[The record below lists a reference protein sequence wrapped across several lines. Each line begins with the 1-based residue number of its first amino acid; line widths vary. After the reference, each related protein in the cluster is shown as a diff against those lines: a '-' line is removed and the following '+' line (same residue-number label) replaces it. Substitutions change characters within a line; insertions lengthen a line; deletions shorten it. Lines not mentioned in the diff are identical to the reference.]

1 MEIHMSYDDN
11 DAQSYVSSIGPQL
24 GQGGRVVRPAQIV
37 VYPFGPDPLAAAAGK
52 VPLLKPG
59 MVALNLSLDE
69 AEALAEKLIDVV
81 REARNDKY
89 SATDEEF
96 EHWLNEE
103 EKRHA
108 WGVLMADDE
117 LSDRDD

>member
-11 DAQSYVSSIGPQL
+11 DAQSYVSSIGPRL

-59 MVALNLSLDE
+59 MVALHLSLDE
-69 AEALAEKLIDVV
+69 AEALAEKLIDLV
-81 REARNDKY
+81 RKARNDKY
-89 SATDEEF
+89 SAQTKSSSTGST
-96 EHWLNEE
+96 
-103 EKRHA
+103 KRKRRMLGEYS
-108 WGVLMADDE
+108 WPM
-117 LSDRDD
+117 S

>member
-11 DAQSYVSSIGPQL
+11 DAQSYVSALGPQL

-59 MVALNLSLDE
+59 MVALHLSLDE
-69 AEALAEKLIDVV
+69 AEALAEKLIDLV

-96 EHWLNEE
+96 EHWLNGEE
-103 EKRHA
+103 RGMLGEYS
-108 WGVLMADDE
+108 WPMM
-117 LSDRDD
+117 S

>member
-11 DAQSYVSSIGPQL
+11 DAQSYVSALGPQL
-24 GQGGRVVRPAQIV
+24 GQGGRVVRPAQRV

-59 MVALNLSLDE
+59 MVALHLSLDE
-69 AEALAEKLIDVV
+69 AEALAEKLIDLV

-89 SATDEEF
+89 SAQTKSSSTGST
-96 EHWLNEE
+96 
-103 EKRHA
+103 KRKRRMLGEYS
-108 WGVLMADDE
+108 WPM
-117 LSDRDD
+117 S

>member
-1 MEIHMSYDDN
+1 MIRCNVPLWKPICRTTTTTLNRD
-11 DAQSYVSSIGPQL
+11 VSSIGPQL

-59 MVALNLSLDE
+59 MVALHLSLDE

-81 REARNDKY
+81 RRPGTTSTAPQTK
-89 SATDEEF
+89 SSSTGST
-96 EHWLNEE
+96 
-103 EKRHA
+103 KRKRGMLGSTH
-108 WGVLMADDE
+108 G
-117 LSDRDD
+117 R

>member
-11 DAQSYVSSIGPQL
+11 DAQSYVSSLGPQL
-24 GQGGRVVRPAQIV
+24 GRGGRVVRPAQIV

-59 MVALNLSLDE
+59 MVAVRLSLDE
-69 AEALAEKLIDVV
+69 AEALAEKRIDVGTRGPERQVQRHRRRV
-81 REARNDKY
+81 RALAQRKG
-89 SATDEEF
+89 
-96 EHWLNEE
+96 
-103 EKRHA
+103 KRHA